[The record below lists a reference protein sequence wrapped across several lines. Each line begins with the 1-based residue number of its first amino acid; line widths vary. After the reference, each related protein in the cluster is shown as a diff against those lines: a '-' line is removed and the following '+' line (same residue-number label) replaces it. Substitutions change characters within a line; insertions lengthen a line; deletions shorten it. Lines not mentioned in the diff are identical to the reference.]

1 MDPCMDD
8 RIAISRLKQADFQ
21 ALETLV
27 HRYQVQAV
35 QAAYLIVRDR
45 ALAEDI
51 AQNAFVKAAERI
63 HQFDDDRPFGPWFYR
78 IVVNDAVKIAKK
90 QNRTVS
96 LDEQLDERV
105 TRTAA
110 WLRDPSLPP
119 ELLLEQAEMRAV
131 LLDAMQELLPEQ
143 RAVIVMRYFLEMS
156 EADMSARM
164 DRPLS
169 TIKWWLREARKRL
182 RSRMRASQF
191 EEGS

>member
-1 MDPCMDD
+1 MEDQT
-8 RIAISRLKQADFQ
+8 AISRLKQGDFK

-27 HRYQVQAV
+27 IRYQVPAV

-51 AQNAFVKAAERI
+51 AQNAFIKAAERI
-63 HQFDDDRPFGPWFYR
+63 HQFDERRPFAPWFYR
-78 IVVNDAVKIAKK
+78 IVVNDAVKLAKK
-90 QNRTVS
+90 QKRNVS
-96 LDEQLDERV
+96 LDGQLDERV
-105 TRTAA
+105 EQTAV

-119 ELLLEQAEMRAV
+119 DRLLEEKESRAV
-131 LLDAMQELLPEQ
+131 VLDAIESLVPEQ

-156 EADMSARM
+156 EADMSERM

-182 RSRMRASQF
+182 RSSMRTSPF
-191 EEGS
+191 GDGS